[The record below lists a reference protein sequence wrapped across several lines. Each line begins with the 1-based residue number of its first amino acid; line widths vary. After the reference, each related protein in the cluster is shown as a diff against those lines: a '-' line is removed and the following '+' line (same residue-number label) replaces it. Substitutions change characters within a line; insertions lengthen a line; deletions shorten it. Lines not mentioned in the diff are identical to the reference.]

1 MTLTSSTDG
10 PYVGDNGVLS
20 DQCRPEAF
28 WRTDVALEIWIDV
41 ERVPV
46 IIRLA
51 GTLDDATGGNLV
63 SVVEELIA
71 DGCRD
76 FELQAPAL
84 LVSDHG
90 GIGMLMELQQA
101 VRSSGGRLQLDPS
114 VLVHD
119 LPDDHD
125 PPVRV
130 PGRVSPGPTVP
141 PR

>member
-1 MTLTSSTDG
+1 MTLTSSTNGPFVDDDG
-10 PYVGDNGVLS
+10 VGS
-20 DQCRPEAF
+20 EPRRPEAF
-28 WRTDVALEIWIDV
+28 WRTDVALELWIDV

-46 IIRLA
+46 VIRLA
-51 GTLDDATGGNLV
+51 GTLDRATGGNLA
-63 SVVEELIA
+63 SVVDELLA
-71 DGCRD
+71 DGYRD
-76 FELQAPAL
+76 FELQALAL

-90 GIGMLMELQQA
+90 GVGLLMELQQA